1 MIGRLFSKF
10 YSACKKHLPSLNIQ
24 LFHWA
29 WLTVQTRGF
38 GDDFLPFELCLMP
51 MMDML
56 NHSNDK
62 SLIQFKLQQSEGEKI
77 KKSNFGEKW
86 KLNDQSIAF
95 SIFARSNLEP
105 GTEIF
110 DEYDK

>member
-1 MIGRLFSKF
+1 
-10 YSACKKHLPSLNIQ
+10 
-24 LFHWA
+24 
-29 WLTVQTRGF
+29 
-38 GDDFLPFELCLMP
+38 MP
-51 MMDML
+51 MLDML

-62 SLIQFKLQQSEGEKI
+62 SLIQFKLSQSEGEKI
-77 KKSNFGEKW
+77 TKSNFGEKW

-95 SIFARSNLEP
+95 SILARSNLES